1 MTAPKLSS
9 RERVIDLL
17 AFLMSLLPY
26 RIKRVF
32 KMSIDLS
39 LGFGGGGFDCE
50 NEVKTIKQIL
60 GYRTEITALDIGANR
75 GDWATAFLKVFRHS
89 KVICFEPD
97 PLSKQ
102 YFQVLLDRFP
112 SLELNNIALAE
123 RNGNAIL
130 YTRDEVWGGASIVSR
145 VRNGFNR
152 KLNVELSTLD
162 SFIDSRELFPDVI
175 KIDVEGAEML
185 VLQGA
190 INTLSRVSIVQ
201 FEFSD
206 LQMASKLY
214 FKDFF
219 DFFTSAGFR
228 LGRITPSGIAWINVY
243 DPLEEY
249 FRTTNFIAHNLRTA
263 RP

>member
-1 MTAPKLSS
+1 MLKVST
-9 RERVIDLL
+9 
-17 AFLMSLLPY
+17 
-26 RIKRVF
+26 
-32 KMSIDLS
+32 DLS

-50 NEVKTIKQIL
+50 NEVKTIKHIL
-60 GYRTEITALDIGANR
+60 GHKTGITALDIGANK
-75 GDWATAFLKVFRHS
+75 GDWATAFLKAFPQS

-112 SLELNNIALAE
+112 SLELHNIAIAE
-123 RNGNAIL
+123 RNGNATL

-152 KLNVELSTLD
+152 KINVEVVTLD
-162 SFIDSRELFPDVI
+162 SFINSRELFPDVI

-206 LQMASKLY
+206 LQMTSKLY

-228 LGRITPSGIAWINVY
+228 LGRITPSGMVGINVY

-249 FRTTNFIAHNLRTA
+249 FRTTNFIAYNPRTA

>member
-1 MTAPKLSS
+1 
-9 RERVIDLL
+9 
-17 AFLMSLLPY
+17 
-26 RIKRVF
+26 
-32 KMSIDLS
+32 MSIDLS
-39 LGFGGGGFDCE
+39 LGFGGGGFNCE

-60 GYRTEITALDIGANR
+60 GHKAEITALDIGANR
-75 GDWATAFLKVFRHS
+75 GDWATAFLKVFPHS

-112 SLELNNIALAE
+112 SLELHNIALAE
-123 RNGNAIL
+123 RNGNTIL

-145 VRNGFNR
+145 ARSGFNR
-152 KLNVELSTLD
+152 KINVELVTLD
-162 SFIDSRELFPDVI
+162 SFMDSRELFPDVI

-185 VLQGA
+185 VLQGG

-206 LQMASKLY
+206 LQMASRLY

-219 DFFTSAGFR
+219 DLFTSTGFR
-228 LGRITPSGIAWINVY
+228 LGRITPSGIAWIKVY

-249 FRTTNFIAHNLRTA
+249 YRTTNFIAYNPRTA